1 MCRPSGVREGEKV
14 WEEGKKEAELG
25 EGGKECGYFF
35 GGGGRGAFYD
45 RWEWHWEGNLPF
57 YRVRE
62 EQKENF
68 WQLQTRILKIPED
81 FEYRR

>member
-25 EGGKECGYFF
+25 GGKECGYFF

-45 RWEWHWEGNLPF
+45 R
-57 YRVRE
+57 
-62 EQKENF
+62 
-68 WQLQTRILKIPED
+68 
-81 FEYRR
+81 